1 MDKQGAAK
9 FKGGGSIRPWEDN
22 EETRSIDVSAKL
34 LIESFSWLIKEVSK
48 GNELACN

>member
-9 FKGGGSIRPWEDN
+9 FKGGGSTRPWEDN

-34 LIESFSWLIKEVSK
+34 FIESFSWLIKEVSK

>member
-1 MDKQGAAK
+1 MNDFIVLLEGNKEVYSEQVDKQGAAK

-34 LIESFSWLIKEVSK
+34 F
-48 GNELACN
+48 